1 MAKAAYPPETI
12 PIDQFVKRCFTKASA
27 MLSRELL
34 KEPVDPAKAQ
44 LINEFEGILVGTFR
58 EMTEEARAKMMQ
70 SDKSTTAKKK

>member
-1 MAKAAYPPETI
+1 MAKNAYPPEII
-12 PIDQFVKRCFTKASA
+12 PIDQFVSRCFTKASA

-44 LINEFEGILVGTFR
+44 LINEFEGILVDTFR

-70 SDKSTTAKKK
+70 SDKGAPAKKK